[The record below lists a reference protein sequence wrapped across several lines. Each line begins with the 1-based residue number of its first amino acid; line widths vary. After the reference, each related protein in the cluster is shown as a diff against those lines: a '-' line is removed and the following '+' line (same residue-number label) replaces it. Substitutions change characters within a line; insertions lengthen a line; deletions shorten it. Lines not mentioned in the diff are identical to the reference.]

1 VRDPV
6 RCPNGTPLPGATA
19 TDCSLTVAAVKVGDP
34 SLQPEKSKGYT
45 LGMVFD
51 PLPNTSI
58 ALDAWK
64 IKRSNEI
71 NPLAYA
77 EAAALPTAIRQDNN
91 LTINGVVVPNTGTL
105 LISKAPYRNSSFTE
119 VRGVDLDAKQR
130 FALANMAS

>member
-1 VRDPV
+1 ME
-6 RCPNGTPLPGATA
+6 N
-19 TDCSLTVAAVKVGDP
+19 
-34 SLQPEKSKGYT
+34 QT
-45 LGMVFD
+45 L
-51 PLPNTSI
+51 
-58 ALDAWK
+58 
-64 IKRSNEI
+64 NEI

-130 FALANMAS
+130 CTGRYGKLTADLPHGHVMEARGKIRVL